1 MNKSK
6 AMMLFVEGSNDLLVL
21 STIIEDRKGY
31 KEIKDFLHNWPEELD
46 KTWNL
51 LGRKLDKSRKK
62 RLTNNSNILLMIS
75 GEGKPNIYF
84 RLIQLIVHLSRH
96 KYRLQLDNV
105 FIVVDADNATINQ
118 IIQEIIKR
126 LNNKLKGSNVTPNI
140 HNPHYATLILQQQIK
155 QITIHVI
162 TISHSLNS
170 ILNTHGINPKNLSSQ
185 LILSN
190 TQFINYLLNNS
201 CINDLLQLI

>member
-6 AMMLFVEGSNDLLVL
+6 AMVLFVEGSSDLLVL

-51 LGRKLDKSRKK
+51 LANNLDKSNKK
-62 RLTNNSNILLMIS
+62 RLTNNSNIILMIS
-75 GEGKPNIYF
+75 GEGKRKLYSKLTS
-84 RLIQLIVHLSRH
+84 LIEHLSRR
-96 KYRLQLDNV
+96 KYKLQLDNV
-105 FIVVDADNATINQ
+105 FVIVDSDHQDINQ
-118 IIQEIIKR
+118 ITLDTKNY
-126 LNNKLKGSNVTPNI
+126 LDKLKGSNVTPNI

-162 TISHSLNS
+162 TISHNLNS